1 MTTYLDQLREQL
13 IRQVPFSLLAE
24 TAARNWFDTTKI
36 IQLEPGQSLV
46 SNRKLQDRIYLVIE
60 GAVRL
65 LVEQD
70 GEIITLE
77 KEAQVNF
84 RLGLSVTCRSMRVG

>member
-65 LVEQD
+65 LLNKTVK
-70 GEIITLE
+70 L
-77 KEAQVNF
+77 
-84 RLGLSVTCRSMRVG
+84 LH